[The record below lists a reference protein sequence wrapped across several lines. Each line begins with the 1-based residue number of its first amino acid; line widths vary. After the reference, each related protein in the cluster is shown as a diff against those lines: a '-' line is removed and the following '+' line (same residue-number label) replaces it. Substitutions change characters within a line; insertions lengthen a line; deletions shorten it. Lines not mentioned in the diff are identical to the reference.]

1 VRVSYLARAF
11 RPPPPGRAQAAE
23 QRQAGVELIGPGGPG
38 ADAEVIGL
46 LVEGLAR
53 AGLPEIR
60 VGIGDVGLTG
70 AVLDGLGVEGPPRER
85 LRGAAVARNLVAWRR
100 AAAALDL
107 PEAAAAL
114 VAELPGLRG
123 GEEVL
128 GRVASAGP
136 AAAAGCDGLA
146 RTLAML
152 REQGAGDSVLI
163 DLGVMR
169 DWAYYSGVVFE
180 AYAAGAAAP
189 VAVGGRY
196 DGLAARFGR
205 DRPAVGFTVILDL
218 LHRAV
223 AAANGE
229 GPGPRLG
236 VVLAGGLEAE
246 AGVARAVRAA
256 GLPVVALPDGDEAG
270 EALAGTEGWR
280 YVARREGE
288 GWTVLDRARGE
299 RFACARLEEALPSRA

>member
-1 VRVSYLARAF
+1 
-11 RPPPPGRAQAAE
+11 
-23 QRQAGVELIGPGGPG
+23 
-38 ADAEVIGL
+38 
-46 LVEGLAR
+46 
-53 AGLPEIR
+53 
-60 VGIGDVGLTG
+60 
-70 AVLDGLGVEGPPRER
+70 
-85 LRGAAVARNLVAWRR
+85 
-100 AAAALDL
+100 
-107 PEAAAAL
+107 
-114 VAELPGLRG
+114 
-123 GEEVL
+123 
-128 GRVASAGP
+128 
-136 AAAAGCDGLA
+136 
-146 RTLAML
+146 ML

-288 GWTVLDRARGE
+288 GWSVLDRARGE
-299 RFACARLEEALPSRA
+299 RFACARLEEALPWRA

>member
-1 VRVSYLARAF
+1 
-11 RPPPPGRAQAAE
+11 
-23 QRQAGVELIGPGGPG
+23 
-38 ADAEVIGL
+38 
-46 LVEGLAR
+46 
-53 AGLPEIR
+53 
-60 VGIGDVGLTG
+60 
-70 AVLDGLGVEGPPRER
+70 
-85 LRGAAVARNLVAWRR
+85 
-100 AAAALDL
+100 
-107 PEAAAAL
+107 
-114 VAELPGLRG
+114 
-123 GEEVL
+123 
-128 GRVASAGP
+128 
-136 AAAAGCDGLA
+136 
-146 RTLAML
+146 
-152 REQGAGDSVLI
+152 
-163 DLGVMR
+163 
-169 DWAYYSGVVFE
+169 VVFE

-229 GPGPRLG
+229 GPGPRPG